1 MKVRQLL
8 PYAALTLVVAQLLLL
23 VVSWLLS
30 ATLASGVRSLI
41 SSEGIRWFFGHF
53 TSMLCS
59 PLLAWM
65 LLMAIAWG
73 CLRRSGLLGALV
85 RIPSRSLLFR
95 ERVALRQCAIILTV
109 LLVVVVLLT
118 AVPHAVLLSASGLL
132 FPSAFSA
139 SLIAI
144 VCFFVVVLSLTYAL
158 LAGVARSM
166 ADVFELLVCGIRQW
180 APLFVIYILFIQ
192 FYESLRFV
200 FW

>member
-30 ATLASGVRSLI
+30 ATLASEVRSLI

-73 CLRRSGLLGALV
+73 CLQ
-85 RIPSRSLLFR
+85 RSLLFR
-95 ERVALRQCAIILTV
+95 ERVALRQCAIILAV
-109 LLVVVVLLT
+109 LLAVVVLLT
-118 AVPHAVLLSASGLL
+118 AVPHAVLLSASGRL

-166 ADVFELLVCGIRQW
+166 ADVFELLVCGIRQC